1 MILNSPYFRGKISEQ
16 TIIARDNRAS
26 VTRPKI
32 NVSQFKN
39 VSRFGSNS
47 AALLFSK
54 WMRQKSNRLRRVK
67 FDRCSKRSR
76 RHILDCRSFN
86 PWQRSSPERAIKC
99 DNLPLHI
106 SEWQNQP
113 FQRPQPPF
121 LPPDYLACA
130 RNNHSKR
137 FATSVYVSRVFP
149 LPLDLRPTSAPGS
162 SFPTNVE

>member
-16 TIIARDNRAS
+16 SIVARDNRAS

-47 AALLFSK
+47 AAILLSK
-54 WMRQKSNRLRRVK
+54 WMRQRSNSFRRVK
-67 FDRCSKRSR
+67 FDRCSKRWR
-76 RHILDCRSFN
+76 RHILGCRSFN
-86 PWQRSSPERAIKC
+86 PRQRSSPERAIKC

-113 FQRPQPPF
+113 FQRPQSPF
-121 LPPDYLACA
+121 LPPDYLAYA

-137 FATSVYVSRVFP
+137 FATSVYVSRVFL
-149 LPLDLRPTSAPGS
+149 LPSDLWQISTPES
-162 SFPTNVE
+162 SFPANAE